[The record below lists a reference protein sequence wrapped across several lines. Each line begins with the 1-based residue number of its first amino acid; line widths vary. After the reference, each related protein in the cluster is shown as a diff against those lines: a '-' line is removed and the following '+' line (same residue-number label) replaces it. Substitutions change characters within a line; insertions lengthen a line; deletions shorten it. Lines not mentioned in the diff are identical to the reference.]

1 MIDIQN
7 KERLV
12 IVGYQ
17 EATITNDFISII
29 SEELDKSR
37 ITVINPKDLI
47 PNSDV
52 AYIISITRDI
62 NERKK
67 VIDKLAGYTFAT
79 FVHNSVV
86 RPENCIIGEGTF
98 ISPFSSI
105 FYNATLSS
113 HCIIGPYSMI
123 SHNAVVG
130 TGSIIHPGVMIAGGS
145 QIGNFC
151 LLGIRSTII
160 DKITIC
166 DNVFVGAGALVTK
179 NIIESGNYIGTPCRK
194 VPHETN

>member
-1 MIDIQN
+1 MQN

-12 IVGYQ
+12 IVGYS
-17 EATITNDFISII
+17 EATITNEFISLI
-29 SEELDKSR
+29 SEELDKSH
-37 ITVINPKDLI
+37 ITVVNPKDLI

-62 NERKK
+62 NERKE
-67 VIDKLAGYTFAT
+67 VIDKLADYTFAT

-86 RPENCIIGEGTF
+86 RYENCIIGKGTF
-98 ISPFSSI
+98 IAPFCSI
-105 FYNATLSS
+105 FYNATINS

-130 TGSIIHPGVMIAGGS
+130 IGSIIHPGVMIAGGS
-145 QIGNFC
+145 QIGNLC
-151 LLGIRSTII
+151 LLGIRSTVI

-166 DNVFVGAGALVTK
+166 DNVFVGANALVTK
-179 NIIESGNYIGTPCRK
+179 NITEPGNYVGTPCRK
-194 VPHETN
+194 VLNATN